1 MENESTNNEFNDHNN
16 NDHVNNYDKNSKND
30 MLYDIT
36 SLSSQIDKVKYKIDK
51 NNPKMQI
58 FLSQDDN
65 MKLLFNSNLKSK
77 PESSLINKNNDPLKF
92 INIDSDVKVLLI
104 SILINILIKPERGT
118 LNSRYCDQFP
128 YDNNKPN

>member
-128 YDNNKPN
+128 